1 MVRIAINGFG
11 RIGRAVFKI
20 ALEKGLNV
28 VAINDL
34 TSVDNLAY
42 LLKYDTVYGRYEK
55 KVSVKG
61 NNLVVDGK
69 KIPVFSETNPENL
82 PWKKLKVDIV
92 AECTGFFTD
101 REGAQKHLK
110 AGAKRVLI
118 SAPAKNP
125 DITVVKGVNDHKL
138 KRQKI
143 VSNASCTT
151 NCFAPMVKVL
161 DDNFGIRKGFMTT
174 VHAYT
179 GNQRILDGPH
189 KKWRRGRAAAM
200 SIVPTTTGAAKAVCE
215 VLPEMKG
222 KLDAIAMRVPVA
234 DGSIVDFV
242 AELEESVTA
251 EEVNK
256 AFLKASKGKMK
267 GIIEYTE
274 EEIVSSDIIGN
285 PHSCI
290 IDGLSTRANG
300 NLVKVL
306 GWYDNEYG
314 YSCRMVDVLKIMAKN
329 L

>member
-1 MVRIAINGFG
+1 MVRVAINGFG

-42 LLKYDTVYGRYEK
+42 LLKYDTVYRRYDR
-55 KVSVKG
+55 KVEAKG
-61 NNLVVDGK
+61 KNLVVDGK
-69 KIPVFSETNPENL
+69 KIPVFSEMHPENL

-92 AECTGFFTD
+92 AECTGFFAY
-101 REGAQKHLK
+101 REGASKHLK

-118 SAPAKNP
+118 SAPAKDP

-161 DDNFGIRKGFMTT
+161 NDNFGIRKGFMTT

-242 AELEESVTA
+242 AELNESVTS

-256 AFLKASKGKMK
+256 TFMKASKGKMK
-267 GIIEYTE
+267 GVMKYTE

-300 NLVKVL
+300 NMVKVL

-314 YSCRMVDVLKIMAKN
+314 YSNRMVDVLKIMAKH

>member
-20 ALEKGLNV
+20 ALEKGLNI

-42 LLKYDTVYGRYEK
+42 LLKYDTVYRRYDR
-55 KVSVKG
+55 KVEAKG
-61 NNLVVDGK
+61 KNLVVNGK
-69 KIPVFSETNPENL
+69 KIPVFGETNPENL

-92 AECTGFFTD
+92 AECTGFFAY
-101 REGAQKHLK
+101 REGASKHLK
-110 AGAKRVLI
+110 AGSKRVLI
-118 SAPAKNP
+118 SAPAKDP
-125 DITVVKGVNDHKL
+125 DITVVKGVNDYKL

-151 NCFAPMVKVL
+151 NCFAPIVKVPN
-161 DDNFGIRKGFMTT
+161 DNFGIRKGFMTT

-179 GNQRILDGPH
+179 GDQRILDGPH

-242 AELEESVTA
+242 AETDESVTA
-251 EEVNK
+251 EEINK
-256 AFLKASKGKMK
+256 TFMKASKGKMK
-267 GIIEYTE
+267 GIMEYME

-290 IDGLSTRANG
+290 IDGLSTRVNG
-300 NLVKVL
+300 NMVKVL

-314 YSCRMVDVLKIMAKN
+314 YSNRMVDILKTMAKY

>member
-55 KVSVKG
+55 NVSVKG